1 MPRYKP
7 QILDHIYLD
16 EEIVGYVMGNNLKEI
31 DFFCENEIGTF
42 IENVHKL
49 ELNNL
54 SKLYIEGCDSFN
66 SEILSQIKKA
76 GKYSILTG
84 DNIRIKNLGLLLER
98 ISKLLNRQVYKND
111 LLIVCDDK
119 ARLLEIIKTLP
130 KELNCIAS
138 LGILEDDLY
147 EDILKETGVSIY
159 EPRRMEKAIKN
170 FNIII
175 NFSERTLLDISNIR
189 NQGLVIDYS
198 SNKTLQEVTKL
209 NKSIVYIEDLY
220 FPSKLNSKWIEK
232 FISSRLYETI
242 YPGKIEEFGK
252 IYSQASHFYLDEY
265 INSKIKIRGRL

>member
-1 MPRYKP
+1 M
-7 QILDHIYLD
+7 
-16 EEIVGYVMGNNLKEI
+16 
-31 DFFCENEIGTF
+31 
-42 IENVHKL
+42 HKL